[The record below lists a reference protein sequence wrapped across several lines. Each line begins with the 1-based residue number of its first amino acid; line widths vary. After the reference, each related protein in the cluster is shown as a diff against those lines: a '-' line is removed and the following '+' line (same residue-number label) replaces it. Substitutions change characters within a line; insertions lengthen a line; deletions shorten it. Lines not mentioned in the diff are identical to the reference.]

1 MCLVWII
8 SWHHQRAR
16 YKRLRRLY
24 PWFVSK
30 FVKTDQKVPISHY
43 FSRLLIGFDSN
54 KYVWSQCFIK
64 TIDDYF
70 IIRAEYQTHHKI
82 YNEQISFNFSFHL
95 LNQMWNMFLPTP
107 TQHKSETNNK
117 VTSDVT
123 YCMTL
128 CCLSWRLLHTFYY
141 LKSDILLVIQ

>member
-1 MCLVWII
+1 MYGLSV
-8 SWHHQRAR
+8 WHHQRAR

-30 FVKTDQKVPISHY
+30 FVKNDQKVPISHY

-70 IIRAEYQTHHKI
+70 IIRAEYQTHHKTYITNKYHLIFHFI
-82 YNEQISFNFSFHL
+82 YLIRCETCFF
-95 LNQMWNMFLPTP
+95 
-107 TQHKSETNNK
+107 QHQHNTKAQTNNK